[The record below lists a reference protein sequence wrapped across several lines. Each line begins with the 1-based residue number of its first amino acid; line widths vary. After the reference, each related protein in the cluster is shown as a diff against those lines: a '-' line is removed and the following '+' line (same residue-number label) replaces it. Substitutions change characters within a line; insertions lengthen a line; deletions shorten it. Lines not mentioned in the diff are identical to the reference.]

1 LAAPKFDFN
10 LNLSNLS
17 IPLAFESFN
26 TVKAFAPI
34 AQHLTGNFNSNLNFS
49 GILGQDMM
57 PVLSSLDGKGLLKVA
72 EASYQNSP
80 LLQGIT
86 SLTKLNDTN
95 TLQLRNISIPIEIHT
110 GVMDVRPFDVRLW
123 DYQANI
129 QGSTGFD
136 GRINYLINMQVPAG
150 KFGAQANALLATISG
165 TGANEST
172 IIPVAINLGG
182 TYNSPNIG
190 LAGGNSIENLLTT
203 ALKSRVTAE
212 SENIQEQV
220 TQQFKAA
227 EDSIKK
233 EIQLKAEMV
242 QDSVK
247 KEAEK
252 KVEETKEK
260 VVEEAKS
267 TLKGLLGR
275 KIQTKPD
282 TTKKDND

>member
-1 LAAPKFDFN
+1 
-10 LNLSNLS
+10 
-17 IPLAFESFN
+17 
-26 TVKAFAPI
+26 
-34 AQHLTGNFNSNLNFS
+34 
-49 GILGQDMM
+49 MM

-72 EASYQNSP
+72 EAAYQNSP

-86 SLTKLNDTN
+86 SLTKLNDIN
-95 TLQLRNISIPIEIHT
+95 TLQLRNISIPIEIHN

-172 IIPVAINLGG
+172 IIPVSINLGG
-182 TYNSPNIG
+182 TYNSPKIA
-190 LAGGNSIENLLTT
+190 LAGGNSIENLLAT

-212 SENIQEQV
+212 KENIQEQV
-220 TQQFKAA
+220 TQQFKVA

-252 KVEETKEK
+252 KVEETKGK

-267 TLKGLLGR
+267 ALKGLLGR